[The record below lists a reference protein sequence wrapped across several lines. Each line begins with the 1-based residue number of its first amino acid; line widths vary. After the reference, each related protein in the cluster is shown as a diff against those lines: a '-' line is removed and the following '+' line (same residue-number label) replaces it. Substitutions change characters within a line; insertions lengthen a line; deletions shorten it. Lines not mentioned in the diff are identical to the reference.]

1 MEIKK
6 EIGKNAGETVFELTP
21 EKLILEK
28 QKNNMGKIFS
38 RDFFTGF
45 IAAGLASFVILA
57 LVLGPLIKNWS
68 IANPINI
75 EQAKAKAESFI
86 NENYMKAGSK
96 VIIKNIIDKNGLY
109 QITLNTGAAK
119 DIDTYITKDGKIFFP
134 QAVDIEQTEN
144 DKKNAAAATPAPN
157 VELKKSDKPEVELF
171 VMSHCPYGTQIE
183 KGILPAVSALGN
195 KINFDIK
202 FTDYAM
208 HGEKELNEELA
219 QYCIKTGEP
228 AKFTAYLNCF
238 LEDGDSARCQAKATI
253 NTAKLKT
260 CVAATDK
267 KFKVTENFNDS
278 TKKAWKGSYPP
289 FDIYKESNAKYG
301 VQGSPTLVINGAIVN
316 SGRDSAGLLKT
327 ICSAFNT
334 PPKECEASL
343 SAAAPAA
350 GFGTGA
356 SASASSASCNN

>member
-6 EIGKNAGETVFELTP
+6 ETGENASETVFELTP
-21 EKLILEK
+21 EKLIPDK
-28 QKNNMGKIFS
+28 QKINMGKIFS
-38 RDFFTGF
+38 RDFFVGF
-45 IAAGLASFVILA
+45 VTASLISA
-57 LVLGPLIKNWS
+57 LVLAVILGPIIKNWS
-68 IANPINI
+68 VANPIDI
-75 EQAKAKAESFI
+75 GQAKAKAESFI
-86 NENYMKAGSK
+86 NDNLMKPGTKIS
-96 VIIKNIIDKNGLY
+96 IKNITDKNGLY
-109 QITLNTGAAK
+109 EVTVNTGAAD
-119 DIDTYITKDGKIFFP
+119 DINTYITKDGKIFFP
-134 QAVDIEQTEN
+134 QAMDIEKTET
-144 DKKNAAAATPAPN
+144 DKKSAAAATPTPN
-157 VELKKSDKPEVELF
+157 IELKKSDKPEVELF

-183 KGILPAVSALGN
+183 KRILPAVSALGN

-208 HGEKELNEELA
+208 HGEKELNEELS

-228 AKFTAYLNCF
+228 AKFTSYLNCF
-238 LEDGDSARCQAKATI
+238 LEDGDSARCQAKAAI
-253 NTAKLKT
+253 NAYKLKT

-267 KFKVTENFNDS
+267 KFKVTENFNDAS
-278 TKKAWKGSYPP
+278 KKAWKGNYPP
-289 FDIYKESNAKYG
+289 FDIYKESNTKYG

-343 SAAAPAA
+343 SATAPTP

-356 SASASSASCNN
+356 AASSGNASCGN